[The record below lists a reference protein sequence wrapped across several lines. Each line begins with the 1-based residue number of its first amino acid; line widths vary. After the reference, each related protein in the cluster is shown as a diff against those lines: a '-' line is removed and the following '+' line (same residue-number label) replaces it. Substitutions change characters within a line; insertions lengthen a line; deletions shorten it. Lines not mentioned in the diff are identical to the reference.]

1 MIEMPIHNNRRQ
13 IQGNYGISRVQSIK
27 ANSPVGTQN
36 SNARTERHLNV
47 DVVERIE
54 IVSRVPVMDAF
65 HLQKL
70 LRRRLD
76 ALEPSRFGERE
87 LEIGSRQLE
96 VMLRL
101 RELFD
106 EVRHLAAVEHELL
119 RRGGGGGARRGG
131 GGGGGSNYGNSNA
144 GSGGSGGGGAGSRNG
159 HGGNGQA
166 NTGGGAGGGRGN
178 PVGNGGNGGSG
189 IVILRYQ
196 FQSP

>member
-1 MIEMPIHNNRRQ
+1 MPNHNNRRQ
-13 IQGNYGISRVQSIK
+13 IQGNYRICRVQTIK

-36 SNARTERHLNV
+36 SNARTERHLNI

-106 EVRHLAAVEHELL
+106 EVRHLAAVEHELSM
-119 RRGGGGGARRGG
+119 GAPRSAVLVVNDIGANILDERNVVRYNEDRSIGKLLHVLG
-131 GGGGGSNYGNSNA
+131 EPFDGFVIKMISRLIEKKNIGIHENS
-144 GSGGSGGGGAGSRNG
+144 SGKTKL
-159 HGGNGQA
+159 HLP
-166 NTGGGAGGGRGN
+166 TT
-178 PVGNGGNGGSG
+178 
-189 IVILRYQ
+189 
-196 FQSP
+196 